1 MALSAKT
8 RESSFPIVFRPAAD
22 ILLGSETGGSN
33 VAGRQAMT
41 RSSTKAGVLSS
52 VLGVLVF
59 AGCATMRRPPSAAPG
74 FAQPAV
80 PVVKLPATPPTAPS
94 GKAPSVPEQMMLVE
108 SVPPGAIIVVAGRP
122 VGKAPLR
129 LAVPATAQ
137 GFFLNDVEIRARF
150 VATDATGVSR
160 TATEEFTPREKVPV
174 ALHFTPEGAQR
185 AAR

>member
-1 MALSAKT
+1 
-8 RESSFPIVFRPAAD
+8 
-22 ILLGSETGGSN
+22 
-33 VAGRQAMT
+33 MT

-52 VLGVLVF
+52 VLGLLVF
-59 AGCATMRRPPSAAPG
+59 AGCTTLRKPPSSAPG
-74 FAQPAV
+74 SVQPAL
-80 PVVKLPATPPTAPS
+80 PVVKLPVTLPTAPS
-94 GKAPSVPEQMMLVE
+94 GKTPSVSEQMMLVE

-150 VATDATGVSR
+150 VAIDATGVSR

-174 ALHFTPEGAQR
+174 VLHFSPDGAQR
-185 AAR
+185 AAQ